1 MRSLVPLLGVMGVL
15 CAGAIHAQGA
25 PGGASKG
32 GVFCCTDNGH
42 QVCGDTLPPQ
52 CFNKSY
58 RELSPQGTVRRLV
71 EAPLTPE
78 QLARREAE
86 EKARRAEQARLR
98 AEQRRNQSLLETY
111 ASVADIDARRDRA
124 VDAVQQELK
133 QAEARYSQLMVKRQ
147 ELQREAEFYQKRP
160 MPPTLASS
168 LRESDSE
175 LGAQV
180 AVIESKRK
188 DIEAIR
194 TRFEQDRSRY
204 IALTDPRSTAP
215 VPR

>member
-1 MRSLVPLLGVMGVL
+1 MRSLVPLLGVMGLLGRGDVQ
-15 CAGAIHAQGA
+15 AQS
-25 PGGASKG
+25 ASKG

-58 RELSPQGTVRRLV
+58 RELGPQGTVRRLV

-78 QLARREAE
+78 QLAWREAE
-86 EKARRAEQARLR
+86 EKLRRAEQARLR

-133 QAEARYSQLMVKRQ
+133 QAEARYNLLMVKRQ

-160 MPPTLASS
+160 MPPVLASS

-204 IALTDPRSTAP
+204 IALTDPRAAAP
-215 VPR
+215 LPR